1 MNFIIIL
8 LLAIVTII
16 IQRNILCAFPGT
28 YFSIQDIITTNHNEI
43 NLFGFLLR
51 FVLIL
56 IFSLVIAFIYKGDIE
71 SIIIYSILVSFL
83 LIWPFILN
91 QIIYRNKH
99 EEKLYEEF
107 YPKKKMTNK
116 LIRNYL
122 IVYFMYSIICILVS
136 LISIPIYNLVKNNPT
151 ILYKYLLEKYILL
164 DQFQQSVISNTISG
178 IILIILS
185 LFARKI
191 LNKILRT
198 NFK

>member
-1 MNFIIIL
+1 MKFIFIL
-8 LLAIVTII
+8 LLAILTII
-16 IQRNILCAFPGT
+16 IQRKILCAFPGT
-28 YFSIQDIITTNHNEI
+28 YFSIQNIITTNQNEI

-91 QIIYRNKH
+91 QIIYKNKH
-99 EEKLYEEF
+99 EEGFWPERR
-107 YPKKKMTNK
+107 MTNK